1 MFGADGS
8 NADATLNAEKELI
21 KKVIEKFDIGPSAI
35 LVGSVLYESTPDL
48 VFQLGDYVTRQQLK
62 RGIDGRRRSRR
73 GGDVIKGLEMVR
85 DQLFNERYGARRNV
99 PKTLIVFVDK
109 RLRSE
114 SEVKQAVRLARDLRE
129 KGVKITAIGIGS
141 EVDKKLLTS
150 LTNDKIFHPPT
161 LESVDDVLTGV
172 SEASKPGKE
181 RCLLSSYQA
190 ACELEGV
197 WSMQRF

>member
-1 MFGADGS
+1 MKLDVGVLFGADGS

-21 KKVIEKFDIGPSAI
+21 KKVIDRVDIGPSAI
-35 LVGSVLYESTPDL
+35 LVGAILYESTPEV
-48 VFQLGDYVTRQQLK
+48 VFKLGDYVTRQQLK
-62 RGIDGRRRSRR
+62 QAVDGIQRSK
-73 GGDVIKGLEMVR
+73 GGNDIIKGLQMVR

-114 SEVKQAVRLARDLRE
+114 NEVKQVVRIARDLRE
-129 KGVKITAIGIGS
+129 KRVKIIAIGIGR
-141 EVDKKLLTS
+141 EVNKKLLTS

-161 LESVDDVLTGV
+161 LESVGDILTGV

-181 RCLLSSYQA
+181 RCLLSSYHTE
-190 ACELEGV
+190 CK
-197 WSMQRF
+197 